1 MKKMV
6 IFEPAMC
13 CSTGICGPGV
23 DLNLLRVSNVIN
35 ILNNKEIV
43 VTRYNLSSDPQA
55 FVDNKVINEML
66 NSDGVDFLPA
76 TIVDGKVAKTK
87 EYPTNDEFC
96 KLLDIPEGSLK
107 TKMKIKKPN
116 STGCKGGC
124 C

>member
-1 MKKMV
+1 MKKMI

-13 CSTGICGPGV
+13 CSTGVCGPGV
-23 DLNLLRVSNVIN
+23 DRNLLRVSTVIN
-35 ILNNKEIV
+35 ILKDKNIV

-76 TIVDGKVAKTK
+76 TIVDGKVVKTK

-96 KLLDIPEGSLK
+96 KLLEIPDGSIK
-107 TKMKIKKPN
+107 TKMQIKKPN
-116 STGCKGGC
+116 SNECKGGC